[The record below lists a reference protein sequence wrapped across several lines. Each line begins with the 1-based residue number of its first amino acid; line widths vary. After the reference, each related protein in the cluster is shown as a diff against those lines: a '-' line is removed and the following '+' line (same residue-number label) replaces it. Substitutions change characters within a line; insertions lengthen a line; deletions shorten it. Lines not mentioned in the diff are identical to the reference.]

1 MGKKMENKAEIAI
14 EKIKTT
20 FELKSNLAAS
30 QFLEISNST
39 LQSWLQRNSFGQ
51 IYETLCNLREAG
63 KISLSVPIES
73 FFTSH
78 PIEKPEPQNQKLQS
92 ILDDLLCFYGT
103 EEETAKE
110 LEIYLIDRILD
121 RFSGVA
127 NEAIAKFLDSLIF
140 IDGDPIRA
148 RPFLFLYYIFHIIVT
163 QKEEM
168 PEENFKAFVIQKI
181 NDFKIF
187 SSENNPGFTI
197 KIKNA
202 VIEVIEVKFS
212 EDECRNLVKNA
223 PTVLNLLEKRMP
235 MSLVKT
241 HKNKFN

>member
-1 MGKKMENKAEIAI
+1 MINAEIIVERLKVQTNSSNNVELATKLLLPNSSTISGWVSRNAIGTILQKAI
-14 EKIKTT
+14 EYAAREKQQLDFNRI
-20 FELKSNLAAS
+20 LSND
-30 QFLEISNST
+30 
-39 LQSWLQRNSFGQ
+39 
-51 IYETLCNLREAG
+51 
-63 KISLSVPIES
+63 IE
-73 FFTSH
+73 
-78 PIEKPEPQNQKLQS
+78 PEPQNQKLQN

-103 EEETAKE
+103 REETAKE
-110 LEIYLIDRILD
+110 LEIYLIDKILD
-121 RFSGVA
+121 RFSVVA

-163 QKEEM
+163 KKEEM

>member
-1 MGKKMENKAEIAI
+1 MENKAEIAI
-14 EKIKTT
+14 EKIKAT
-20 FELKSNLAAS
+20 FEIKSNLAVS
-30 QFLEISNST
+30 QFLGISNST

-51 IYETLCNLREAG
+51 IYETLYNLREAG
-63 KISLSVPIES
+63 KLSLSVPIES
-73 FFTSH
+73 FFTSY
-78 PIEKPEPQNQKLQS
+78 PIEKPKPQNQKLQS

-110 LEIYLIDRILD
+110 LEIYLIDKMLD
-121 RFSGVA
+121 RFSVVA

-148 RPFLFLYYIFHIIVT
+148 RPFLFLYYIFHIIIT
-163 QKEEM
+163 KKEEM

-202 VIEVIEVKFS
+202 VIDLIETKFS
-212 EDECRNLVKNA
+212 EDECRNLVENA
-223 PTVLNLLEKRMP
+223 PTVLTLLEKRMP

-241 HKNKFN
+241 HRPKFN